1 MAEDTIKLPLVK
13 LEVPRPKRWDLV
25 ALLVLAASVAAAI
38 ANLQL
43 AFSAAPGQAIGS
55 SATTGFALGQ
65 LALCCLGLLV
75 LGKTAKE
82 GTLWGNLLAVGAMFA
97 GMSGLLLAAALWSAA

>member
-1 MAEDTIKLPLVK
+1 MAEDSITLPLVK
-13 LEVPRPKRWDLV
+13 LAVPKPKRWDLV
-25 ALLVLAASVAAAI
+25 ALAVLAASLGAALV
-38 ANLQL
+38 NLRL
-43 AFSAAPGQAIGS
+43 AFATGPGEAIGG